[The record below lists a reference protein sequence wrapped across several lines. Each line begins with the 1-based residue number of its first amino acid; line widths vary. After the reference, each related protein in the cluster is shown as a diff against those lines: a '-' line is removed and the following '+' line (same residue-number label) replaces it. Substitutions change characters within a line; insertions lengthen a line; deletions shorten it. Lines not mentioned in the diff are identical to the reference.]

1 MVERNHRGRILRRL
15 KTLRPRQSRSISS
28 GKIPHSCS
36 GCRSL
41 SMAAVRTDHKW
52 WWFLPAAEHNWCSR
66 ACCSQHPDNLAEHN
80 HIRSFRRR
88 CSCQQF
94 GPRRYLMVPRSS
106 RMIPYR
112 AQVVEAEEAVEEN
125 NNPRSSSGI
134 PDRRLEFPLAD
145 SRRTAVQCSDS
156 RPDARHRSDRNKC
169 IRYRNHRSVMSSLA
183 DTAWWSH
190 RNTVVV
196 EHLRKCSRCELIPR
210 STRRRSPEH
219 HTHTGFGR
227 WWSELSTSSK
237 SCPMSTCRIRNMG
250 PESLSSNS
258 SIRCSR
264 CDVAQRLPPVRVLDP
279 ALVADTSSCPHSDP
293 LALDF
298 HRVPESSE

>member
-1 MVERNHRGRILRRL
+1 MGRILRRW
-15 KTLRPRQSRSISS
+15 KTPKPRQSRSISS
-28 GKIPHSCS
+28 DRIPHSYWDF
-36 GCRSL
+36 RSL
-41 SMAAVRTDHKW
+41 SMVAARRDRKW
-52 WWFLPAAEHNWCSR
+52 WWFLPEAEHSWCCR
-66 ACCSQHPDNLAEHN
+66 ACCSQHPDNLAERN

-112 AQVVEAEEAVEEN
+112 AQVVEAEEVAEEN

-134 PDRRLEFPLAD
+134 PDHQPGCQRAD

-156 RPDARHRSDRNKC
+156 RRDARHRSDRNTC
-169 IRYRNHRSVMSSLA
+169 IRYRSRRWEMLSLA
-183 DTAWWSH
+183 DRVWWSRH
-190 RNTVVV
+190 NTVAVGL
-196 EHLRKCSRCELIPR
+196 LRKCSRCELIPR
-210 STRRRSPEH
+210 SIRRRSLEH

-227 WWSELSTSSK
+227 WSSELSTTSK

-264 CDVAQRLPPVRVLDP
+264 YDVAQRLPPVPELDP
-279 ALVADTSSCPHSDP
+279 ALVAGTSSCPHNDP
-293 LALDF
+293 QVLGF

>member
-1 MVERNHRGRILRRL
+1 MGRILRRR
-15 KTLRPRQSRSISS
+15 KTPKPKQSRSISS
-28 GKIPHSCS
+28 DRILRSYWDCP
-36 GCRSL
+36 SL
-41 SMAAVRTDHKW
+41 SMVAARRDRKW
-52 WWFLPAAEHNWCSR
+52 WWFLPAAEHSWCCR
-66 ACCSQHPDNLAEHN
+66 ACCSQHPDNLAERN

-112 AQVVEAEEAVEEN
+112 AQVVEAEEVVEES

-134 PDRRLEFPLAD
+134 PDHQRGCRRAD

-156 RPDARHRSDRNKC
+156 RRDARHRSDRNTC
-169 IRYRNHRSVMSSLA
+169 IRYRSHRSVTSSLA
-183 DTAWWSH
+183 DRVWWSRH
-190 RNTVVV
+190 NTVAVGL
-196 EHLRKCSRCELIPR
+196 LRKCSRCELIPR
-210 STRRRSPEH
+210 SIRRRSLEH

-227 WWSELSTSSK
+227 WSSELSTTSK

-264 CDVAQRLPPVRVLDP
+264 YDVAQRLPPVPELDP
-279 ALVADTSSCPHSDP
+279 AWVAGTTCCPHSDP
-293 LALDF
+293 LALDS